1 MAYGVKQ
8 PSLLSW
14 LNPFDAIKNV
24 EAIILY
30 WFSEILYSI
39 QMAIEGIF
47 SLMMSVFQDTV
58 RMFIQAAI
66 SLGPLSLP
74 VFLIGTTV
82 VIGSGLIIFAMAKD
96 TPVVGSFV

>member
-1 MAYGVKQ
+1 MAYGVKP

-14 LNPFDAIKNV
+14 LNPLDAIQNV

-39 QMAIEGIF
+39 QLAIEEIF
-47 SLMMSVFQDTV
+47 SLIMSVFQDTV
-58 RMFIQAAI
+58 RLFIQTSMAM
-66 SLGPLSLP
+66 GPLALP
-74 VFLIGTTV
+74 VFVIGTTL
-82 VIGSGLIIFAMAKD
+82 VIGTGFILFAMAKD

>member
-1 MAYGVKQ
+1 MAYGVRP

-14 LNPFDAIKNV
+14 LNPLDAIQNV

-39 QMAIEGIF
+39 QLAIESIF
-47 SLMMSVFQDTV
+47 SLIMSVFQDTV
-58 RMFIQAAI
+58 RLFIQTSIAM
-66 SLGPLSLP
+66 GPLALP
-74 VFLIGTTV
+74 VFVIGTTL
-82 VIGSGLIIFAMAKD
+82 VIGTGFILFAMAKD

>member
-1 MAYGVKQ
+1 MAYGVKP

-14 LNPFDAIKNV
+14 LNPLDAIQNV

-39 QMAIEGIF
+39 QLAIESIF
-47 SLMMSVFQDTV
+47 SLIMSVFQDTV
-58 RMFIQAAI
+58 KLFIQTSMAM
-66 SLGPLSLP
+66 GPLALP
-74 VFLIGTTV
+74 VFVIGTTL
-82 VIGSGLIIFAMAKD
+82 VIGTGFILFAMAKD